1 MSFGFDKIFFNY
13 LPKYVQGYLHVNDN
27 PVNVAHTAFCV
38 NINQQRAG
46 LCKYLAYACL
56 LKANKKKTLNM

>member
-1 MSFGFDKIFFNY
+1 MSACLGFDQTFFNY
-13 LPKYVQGYLHVNDN
+13 LPKYVMHENNN

-46 LCKYLAYACL
+46 
-56 LKANKKKTLNM
+56 